1 MRTSRRYFLK
11 QLAGAV
17 SVLLGGTQLLGCLG
31 EDSQQLPTA
40 APATQSSAAMPA
52 TPAPEPTPAE
62 PTQAAPSPTATPANS
77 GPVWQPAP
85 TIEFVEGA
93 PAMVSVRQFVQDPN
107 NDPLVIALK
116 SGALIPGI
124 TWNPTNSTIAYDGRP
139 LGAKN
144 ETPVVVSGVTF
155 SADDGKI

>member
-17 SVLLGGTQLLGCLG
+17 SVLLGGSQLLGCLG
-31 EDSQQLPTA
+31 EDSQQSSTA
-40 APATQSSAAMPA
+40 APAAQSSAAMPA
-52 TPAPEPTPAE
+52 TPALEPTP
-62 PTQAAPSPTATPANS
+62 TTPSPTATPANS
-77 GPVWQPAP
+77 GPVWEPAP

-93 PAMVSVRQFVQDPN
+93 PAVVSVRQFVEDPN
-107 NDPLVIALK
+107 NDPLVISLK